1 MLRLCLG
8 ATMRDP
14 KVFGTNPDTFDPS
27 RWMTDRALDD
37 SRTERVQN
45 MTNVLDLIFG
55 SGTSKCLGQQVAL
68 LELVIVLS
76 KVSSKQTGQH
86 DVDEVL
92 ALVIADIPCR
102 LPNISGSQWG
112 ILSNLAPS
120 SKEVL

>member
-1 MLRLCLG
+1 
-8 ATMRDP
+8 MRDP
-14 KVFGTNPDTFDPS
+14 KVFGTNPNTFDPS

-37 SRTERVQN
+37 SHTERVQN

-68 LELVIVLS
+68 LELVVVLS

-92 ALVIADIPCR
+92 ALVNADIPCR